1 MWRRNASQAQW
12 SQLQNFLRYRGE
24 PRRRRFVIF
33 CQILSEIFI
42 FKLQLSFSVNRYH
55 FAVDQFDNT
64 QCSGDLFNRKPTFG
78 SKTMCAHRPRP
89 ICQHILATPIK
100 ISLAVTV
107 WREQVQLN
115 RIPVLPSTSP
125 IARMRRFTNRKIF
138 SWCRTVCAA
147 YNPETTP
154 SRRSPDQA
162 AQQEKISRQ
171 LETYAMSRTKTK
183 LMELIRWKLLDVR
196 FLANNQSPITI
207 FWFIPVTNYNS
218 SMKYEWRHFNLNAW
232 ALVSMERKR
241 L

>member
-1 MWRRNASQAQW
+1 MLPVAKV
-12 SQLQNFLRYRGE
+12 LRYRGE

-55 FAVDQFDNT
+55 FAVDQFDRT
-64 QCSGDLFNRKPTFG
+64 QCSGDLFNCKPTFR
-78 SKTMCAHRPRP
+78 SKTMCAQRPRP

-100 ISLAVTV
+100 ISVAVTV
-107 WREQVQLN
+107 WRGHVQLN
-115 RIPVLPSTSP
+115 RVPVLPSTPP
-125 IARMRRFTNRKIF
+125 IAKMRRFTNRKIF

-154 SRRSPDQA
+154 SPRSPSQA
-162 AQQEKISRQ
+162 AQKETEEKISRQ
-171 LETYAMSRTKTK
+171 PETYAVSSTKNK
-183 LMELIRWKLLDVR
+183 LMELMRCKLLDVR
-196 FLANNQSPITI
+196 FLDNDQLPITI
-207 FWFIPVTNYNS
+207 FWFIPATNYNS

-232 ALVSMERKR
+232 ASVSMGRKK